1 MHTRKRY
8 MNQKTLKIIFI
19 SYLLVVFVGALILML
34 PFAHTGKLSF
44 IDALFTSSSATCVTG
59 LIVKSTSE
67 DFTLFGQSIILL
79 LIQIGGV
86 GYMSIVTLFFLF
98 MKKNLNIHE
107 KTLAKDSLN
116 YSSNSDIQD
125 FLKKVFLFIFL
136 IEALGA
142 AILTVR
148 FWMDMPFSK
157 ALWQGIFHAISA
169 FNNAG
174 FSLFTDSL
182 VGYNSD
188 FTTIGTVGLLIIIG
202 GIGYLVLVELYF
214 KASRKKFMLSA
225 HTKITLWGTLILLL
239 SGMVLFLAI
248 EWDNKGVFASL
259 SVYQK
264 LLNSFFLSVNF
275 RTSGFN
281 SLDLSQ
287 LSDAS
292 LFCSTLY
299 MMSGGGAGS
308 TAGGIKITT
317 VAVLIIA
324 TLHTMKL
331 SNQAPHAFKRTI
343 TPEIINRASAII
355 IVASF
360 ITILATLLLVETQ
373 HTPFMK
379 TLFEV
384 VSAFCTVGVSVGN
397 GDILSFSENFN
408 SFGKSIIILL
418 MLIGRMG
425 IFAFGFLLVGK
436 EKTKH
441 IQYPEGRI
449 LL

>member
-1 MHTRKRY
+1 
-8 MNQKTLKIIFI
+8 MNQKTLRIIFF
-19 SYLLVVFVGALILML
+19 SYLMVVLVGAIILML
-34 PFAHTGKLSF
+34 PFAHIGKLTF
-44 IDALFTSSSATCVTG
+44 IDALFTSTSATCVTG

-67 DFTLFGQSIILL
+67 NFTLLGQFIILV

-86 GYMSIVTLFFLF
+86 GYMSVVTLFFLF

-107 KTLAKDSLN
+107 KTMAKESLN

-125 FLKKVFLFIFL
+125 FLKRVFIFIFF

-142 AILTVR
+142 MILTMR
-148 FWMDMPFSK
+148 FWVDMPFLQ
-157 ALWQGIFHAISA
+157 ALWQGIFHAVSA

-182 VGYNSD
+182 IGYNND
-188 FTTIGTVGLLIIIG
+188 FTAIITIGLLIIVG

-214 KASRKKFMLSA
+214 KASKRKFMLSA
-225 HTKITLWGTLILLL
+225 HSKITLFGTLFLIL

-248 EWDNKGVFASL
+248 EWDTRHLFAGTSW
-259 SVYQK
+259 YYK

-281 SLDLSQ
+281 SLDLSH

-292 LFCSTLY
+292 LFCSTIY
-299 MMSGGGAGS
+299 MMTGGGAGS

-324 TLHTMKL
+324 TIHTMKV

-343 TPEIINRASAII
+343 TPEIINRSSAII
-355 IVASF
+355 LVASF
-360 ITILATLLLVETQ
+360 LTIAATVILVETQ
-373 HTPFMK
+373 RTPFMK

-397 GDILSFSENFN
+397 GDILSFSDRFN

-425 IFAFGFLLVGK
+425 IFAFGFLLIGK

>member
-1 MHTRKRY
+1 
-8 MNQKTLKIIFI
+8 
-19 SYLLVVFVGALILML
+19 ML
-34 PFAHTGKLSF
+34 PFSHIGKLTF

-59 LIVKSTSE
+59 LIVKSTSGH
-67 DFTLFGQSIILL
+67 FTFFGQFIILM

-86 GYMSIVTLFFLF
+86 GYMSVVTLFFLF
-98 MKKNLNIHE
+98 MNKNLNIHE
-107 KTLAKDSLN
+107 KNMAKESLN

-125 FLKKVFLFIFL
+125 FLKKVFIFIFL

-142 AILTVR
+142 MILTLR
-148 FWMDMPFSK
+148 FWMDMPFVQ
-157 ALWQGIFHAISA
+157 ALWQGIFHAVSA

-182 VGYNSD
+182 VGYNND
-188 FTTIGTVGLLIIIG
+188 FITLVTIGLLIMIG

-214 KASRKKFMLSA
+214 KASRKKFMLSV
-225 HTKITLWGTLILLL
+225 HSKITLWGTLILLL
-239 SGMVLFLAI
+239 SGMVLFLVI
-248 EWDNKGVFASL
+248 EWSTKGLFANTSW
-259 SVYQK
+259 YYK

-281 SLDLSQ
+281 SLDLSC

-292 LFCSTLY
+292 LFCSTIY

-324 TLHTMKL
+324 TIHTMKI
-331 SNQAPHAFKRTI
+331 SNQPPHAFKRTI
-343 TPEIINRASAII
+343 TSEIINRSSAII
-355 IVASF
+355 LIASL
-360 ITILATLLLVETQ
+360 ITIISTVILVETQ
-373 HTPFMK
+373 ETQFMK

-397 GDILSFSENFN
+397 GDILSFSEHFN
-408 SFGKSIIILL
+408 TFGKSIVIFL

-425 IFAFGFLLVGK
+425 IFAFGFLLIGK

-441 IQYPEGRI
+441 IHYPEGRI

>member
-1 MHTRKRY
+1 M
-8 MNQKTLKIIFI
+8 
-19 SYLLVVFVGALILML
+19 
-34 PFAHTGKLSF
+34 
-44 IDALFTSSSATCVTG
+44 
-59 LIVKSTSE
+59 
-67 DFTLFGQSIILL
+67 
-79 LIQIGGV
+79 
-86 GYMSIVTLFFLF
+86 
-98 MKKNLNIHE
+98 
-107 KTLAKDSLN
+107 
-116 YSSNSDIQD
+116 
-125 FLKKVFLFIFL
+125 
-136 IEALGA
+136 
-142 AILTVR
+142 
-148 FWMDMPFSK
+148 
-157 ALWQGIFHAISA
+157 
-169 FNNAG
+169 
-174 FSLFTDSL
+174 
-182 VGYNSD
+182 
-188 FTTIGTVGLLIIIG
+188 IIIG